1 MVLEQF
7 TQVIPELIKDE
18 VEMVGFSA
26 ELLEVIENNQE
37 DLLRHEYLHSQS
49 SMRDI
54 NDVEEDS
61 LKMVRSA
68 YSSNSIKTCIVIVD
82 GMTCASCQQVIET
95 HLRSLNG
102 VISATVSLLT
112 HRCEI
117 KYRPKFIGVRTL
129 IEEVEATGFSAR
141 YEA

>member
-1 MVLEQF
+1 
-7 TQVIPELIKDE
+7 
-18 VEMVGFSA
+18 MVGFSA

-37 DLLRHEYLHSQS
+37 DLLRHEYFLHSQS

>member
-1 MVLEQF
+1 
-7 TQVIPELIKDE
+7 
-18 VEMVGFSA
+18 MVGFSA

-95 HLRSLNG
+95 HLRSLKG
-102 VISATVSLLT
+102 VVSATVSLLT